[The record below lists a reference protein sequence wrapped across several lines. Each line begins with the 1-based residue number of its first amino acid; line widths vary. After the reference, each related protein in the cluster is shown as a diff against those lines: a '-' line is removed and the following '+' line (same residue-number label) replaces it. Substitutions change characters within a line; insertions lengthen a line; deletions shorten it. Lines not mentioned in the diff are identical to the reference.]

1 LDREEEKEDGEP
13 EVLVGRGV
21 EGFEENDHDTSHEN
35 NISNDQDEDIVL
47 RTIPPGFHKKG
58 FDKDTSN
65 INSVLIN
72 LITTLQIFCLNSFS
86 LGLYRLRV

>member
-1 LDREEEKEDGEP
+1 MDGEEEKEDGEP
-13 EVLVGRGV
+13 EVLVRRGV

-35 NISNDQDEDIVL
+35 NISNDQDEGVVL
-47 RTIPPGFHKKG
+47 RTIPPGLHKKG
-58 FDKDTSN
+58 FDKDTAN

-72 LITTLQIFCLNSFS
+72 PELRLEIFCLKSFS